1 MKIPSIFKI
10 RREQNGY
17 NQFPLDHTHISTTD
31 FYRLQPI
38 LSRELVPH
46 DKGSVN
52 VESFVR
58 LFPMPFPTFGR
69 IKYYNR
75 AFFVPYRTIMR
86 GFNEFLERVP
96 YTAANGQSY
105 TITSV
110 PVISNSVLA
119 GSFNDDLLSVT
130 LDDDAYITRIEF
142 DGVPYDVL
150 TDAAGRPYR
159 FDLVGSASLFLV
171 YQYNDSYFNQ
181 VKPSWYLV
189 GSSYRLGQYLET
201 LDPIISY
208 YTSSTVSPNRLYE
221 LTLYGHD
228 APSFVLRNISDWG
241 THGYLFVYDDS
252 STGHLGEEL
261 FVSSFVNASD
271 IKFDFI
277 NSGGFVRRFTN
288 FGRYFYQ
295 LLTSLGYRVDFSH
308 SNGDFTNTE
317 QYSAGKLLA
326 YMKVWLDYY
335 APSNFD
341 WSQYYKIF
349 QKEAAHIELF
359 WSDIS
364 DIVKMFFVGY
374 ERDYFTSAWQH
385 ANGPNGSTSSNQI
398 PDINYVGTSIGNR
411 IESGSS
417 PLALDDAPNIQGY
430 NVNTGQN
437 RQNPT
442 PITQYMIDALSSLQQ
457 YVHRHQLAGYR
468 VLDRYFARFGIK
480 LSDDRTNRAYYLG
493 GYSYDAMISDVM
505 SSAETAEGQLGDF
518 AGKGSAYSDRQHS
531 FNYDVEEYGFL
542 IIMSSVV
549 PQTGYVQGIMRENFH
564 VAPLDFHTGSFDNL
578 GTQPIRRDELFA
590 DNGMANI
597 DGSGVAS
604 SEFKPNNVLGFTPRY
619 SEYKIGYD
627 FLTGDFVVPSRRTG
641 MDSYHLFRLFKNADA
656 VLDPAFCLGE
666 QTQYD
671 RVFNNTSDEYDHMYC
686 IHRIFINANRP
697 MKSITE
703 TIEFEDGGRELDIPA
718 EGTQLN

>member
-119 GSFNDDLLSVT
+119 GSFNDSSLSEPVEHVAQLVDFGRHQILADNVGKVFVFVAQSRLQAFVVACDVQDGWFAIYQNDERFMQIIDQYGQSSIECSAELVDSSPNYISCSVEFVLEPSSFNLYPYSPLAQPKGVLVSEDDILFGFEGVVDPSSVT
-130 LDDDAYITRIEF
+130 S
-142 DGVPYDVL
+142 
-150 TDAAGRPYR
+150 YR
-159 FDLVGSASLFLV
+159 FD
-171 YQYNDSYFNQ
+171 
-181 VKPSWYLV
+181 
-189 GSSYRLGQYLET
+189 
-201 LDPIISY
+201 
-208 YTSSTVSPNRLYE
+208 
-221 LTLYGHD
+221 
-228 APSFVLRNISDWG
+228 
-241 THGYLFVYDDS
+241 
-252 STGHLGEEL
+252 
-261 FVSSFVNASD
+261 FVSV
-271 IKFDFI
+271 
-277 NSGGFVRRFTN
+277 SGTPHRFTN

-295 LLTSLGYRVDFSH
+295 LLTSLGYRVDFS
-308 SNGDFTNTE
+308 SAQGSWSNTE

-349 QKEAAHIELF
+349 QKEAAHIELS

-385 ANGPNGSTSSNQI
+385 ANGPNGSTSINQI
-398 PDINYVGTSIGNR
+398 PDINYVGSNIGNR

-417 PLALDDAPNIQGY
+417 LLDLVGAPNIQGY

-549 PQTGYVQGIMRENFH
+549 PQTGYVQGVMRENFH

-641 MDSYHLFRLFKNADA
+641 MDSYHLFRLFENADA